1 MHLLS
6 PLVCAVVLVGN
17 ISIEKG
23 KEKVKTSLSKGL
35 CKHTQ
40 SDGTT
45 SFEGMER
52 LIVGIADS
60 KVHSYISTSR
70 SIKCCSRFA
79 ILPSYA
85 VDCTIPIKTRS
96 YFGSSPSQTSKKI
109 S

>member
-52 LIVGIADS
+52 LIVGIADP
-60 KVHSYISTSR
+60 KVQLHFHKPIYKMLFKVCNST
-70 SIKCCSRFA
+70 
-79 ILPSYA
+79 IL
-85 VDCTIPIKTRS
+85 CR
-96 YFGSSPSQTSKKI
+96 
-109 S
+109 